1 MTSKINLHKIFTILT
16 TLALTYSL
24 NVIYSQDLTS
34 YVRLSG
40 EITNPNS
47 DKITIRGN
55 GYIKVIDVNTNGTFD
70 DTLVIKEGNFTF
82 YDTKESTAMYLAP
95 GYRLDISLDGKEFDE
110 TLKYSGI
117 GEKPNNFNASYF
129 LFNEKNELDYE
140 TYKKMENQ
148 EYFDYQLKTHASLM
162 KLLNESE
169 IENEKFLES
178 QADKFRFQMLNNLI
192 NKLGEDYFAGKTKAI
207 ITQYLDTET
216 NKIDFKD
223 SVMFASNNDYRYFLS
238 SYFVAGLTSGDLKTL
253 ELYNEE
259 LLEMQKKSI
268 VTTLKRGI
276 SFYNMDK
283 LDLYYQT
290 YVKLA
295 ANDKGINRIKEK
307 YDRIK
312 NLKKGS
318 PSPTFNYP
326 DTSGKNI
333 SLESL
338 KGKLV
343 YVDVW
348 ATWCGPCKA
357 QIPFLKQLEEKYRE
371 EDIAFVSL
379 SIDQLKNISKWKDMI
394 VDKELEGIQIIA
406 DKAWRSK
413 FVTDYV
419 IEGIPRFILI
429 DKDGNLMDPMAPRP
443 AVYKEGEL
451 QLNEEIQKI
460 FEDNI

>member
-1 MTSKINLHKIFTILT
+1 MTSKTNFHKFLTILT

-24 NVIYSQDLTS
+24 NVIYSQDLSS

-117 GEKPNNFNASYF
+117 GERPNNFNASYF
-129 LFNEKNELDYE
+129 LFNEKNAIDSE

-148 EYFDYQLKTHASLM
+148 EYFDYELKTHASLM

-192 NKLGEDYFAGKTKAI
+192 TKLGEDYFAGKTKGI
-207 ITQYLDTET
+207 ITQYLDSEID
-216 NKIDFKD
+216 KIDFKD
-223 SVMFASNNDYRYFLS
+223 SVLFASNNDYRYFLS

-276 SFYNMDK
+276 SFYNMEK

-312 NLKKGS
+312 TLKKGS
-318 PSPTFNYP
+318 PSPSFNYP
-326 DTSGKNI
+326 DSSGKNI

-379 SIDQLKNISKWKDMI
+379 SIDQLKNISKWKNMI

-443 AVYKEGEL
+443 AIYVEGEM

>member
-1 MTSKINLHKIFTILT
+1 MTSKTNFHKFLTILT

-24 NVIYSQDLTS
+24 NVIYSQDLSS

-129 LFNEKNELDYE
+129 LFNEKNAIDSE

-148 EYFDYQLKTHASLM
+148 EYFDYELKTHASLM

-178 QADKFRFQMLNNLI
+178 QANKFRFQMLNNLI
-192 NKLGEDYFAGKTKAI
+192 TKLGEDYFAGKTKGI
-207 ITQYLDTET
+207 ITQYLDSEID
-216 NKIDFKD
+216 KIDFKD
-223 SVMFASNNDYRYFLS
+223 SVLFASNNDYRYFLS

-295 ANDKGINRIKEK
+295 ANDKDINRIKGK
-307 YDRIK
+307 YERIK
-312 NLKKGS
+312 TLKKGS
-318 PSPTFNYP
+318 PSPSFNYP
-326 DTSGKNI
+326 DSSGKNI

-443 AVYKEGEL
+443 AIYVEGEM

-460 FEDNI
+460 FDENI

>member
-1 MTSKINLHKIFTILT
+1 MTSKTNFHKFLTILT

-24 NVIYSQDLTS
+24 NVIYSQDLSS

-70 DTLVIKEGNFTF
+70 DTLVIKEGDYTF
-82 YDTKESTAMYLAP
+82 YDSKESTAMYLAP
-95 GYRLDISLDGKEFDE
+95 GYRLEISLDGKEFDE

-140 TYKKMENQ
+140 TYKKIENQ
-148 EYFDYQLKTHASLM
+148 EYFDYELKTHASVM

-169 IENEKFLES
+169 IENEKFLKS

-223 SVMFASNNDYRYFLS
+223 SLMFVSNYDYRYFLS

-268 VTTLKRGI
+268 ITTLKRGI

-429 DKDGNLMDPMAPRP
+429 DKYGNLMDPMAPRP

>member
-1 MTSKINLHKIFTILT
+1 MTSKTNFHKFLTILT

-24 NVIYSQDLTS
+24 NVIYSQDLSS

-82 YDTKESTAMYLAP
+82 YDTKESTAMYLDP

-129 LFNEKNELDYE
+129 LFNEKNAIDSE

-148 EYFDYQLKTHASLM
+148 EYFDYELKTHASLM

-169 IENEKFLES
+169 IENEKFLEN

-192 NKLGEDYFAGKTKAI
+192 TKLGEDYFAGKTKGI
-207 ITQYLDTET
+207 ITQYMDSEID
-216 NKIDFKD
+216 KIDFKD
-223 SVMFASNNDYRYFLS
+223 SVLFASNNDYRYFLS

-283 LDLYYQT
+283 LDVYYQT

-295 ANDKGINRIKEK
+295 ANDKDINRIKGK
-307 YDRIK
+307 YERIK
-312 NLKKGS
+312 TLKKGS
-318 PSPTFNYP
+318 PSPSFNYP
-326 DTSGKNI
+326 DSSGKNI

-443 AVYKEGEL
+443 AVYKEGEM

-460 FEDNI
+460 FDENI

>member
-1 MTSKINLHKIFTILT
+1 MTSKTNFHKFLTILT

-24 NVIYSQDLTS
+24 NVIYSQDLSS

-129 LFNEKNELDYE
+129 LFNEKNAIDSE

-148 EYFDYQLKTHASLM
+148 EYFDYELKTHASLM

-169 IENEKFLES
+169 IENEQFLEN

-192 NKLGEDYFAGKTKAI
+192 NKLGEDYFAGKTKGI
-207 ITQYLDTET
+207 ITQYLDSEID
-216 NKIDFKD
+216 KIDFKD
-223 SVMFASNNDYRYFLS
+223 SVLFASNNDYRYFLS

-312 NLKKGS
+312 TLKKGS
-318 PSPTFNYP
+318 PSPSFNYP
-326 DTSGKNI
+326 DSSGKNI

-443 AVYKEGEL
+443 AIYVEGEM
-451 QLNEEIQKI
+451 QLNDEIQKI

>member
-1 MTSKINLHKIFTILT
+1 MTSKINFHKFFTILT

-24 NVIYSQDLTS
+24 NVIYSQDLSS

-129 LFNEKNELDYE
+129 LFNEKNAIDSE

-148 EYFDYQLKTHASLM
+148 EYFDYQLKMHASLM

-223 SVMFASNNDYRYFLS
+223 SVMFASNNDYKYFLS

-318 PSPTFNYP
+318 PSPSFNYP
-326 DTSGKNI
+326 DSSGKNI

-394 VDKELEGIQIIA
+394 EDKELEGIQIIA

>member
-1 MTSKINLHKIFTILT
+1 MTSKINFHKFFTILT

-24 NVIYSQDLTS
+24 NVIYSQDLSS

-129 LFNEKNELDYE
+129 LFNEKNAIDSE

-223 SVMFASNNDYRYFLS
+223 SVMFASNNDYKYFLS

-318 PSPTFNYP
+318 PSPSFNYP
-326 DTSGKNI
+326 DSSGKNI

-394 VDKELEGIQIIA
+394 VDKELGGIQIIA

>member
-1 MTSKINLHKIFTILT
+1 MTSKTNFHKFLTILT

-24 NVIYSQDLTS
+24 NVIYSQDLSS

-82 YDTKESTAMYLAP
+82 YDTKESTAMYLDP

-129 LFNEKNELDYE
+129 LFNEKNAIDSE

-148 EYFDYQLKTHASLM
+148 EYFDYELKTHASLM

-169 IENEKFLES
+169 IENEKFLEN

-192 NKLGEDYFAGKTKAI
+192 TKLGEDYFAGKTKGI
-207 ITQYLDTET
+207 ITQYMDSEID
-216 NKIDFKD
+216 KIDFKD
-223 SVMFASNNDYRYFLS
+223 SVLFASNNDYRYFLS

-283 LDLYYQT
+283 LDVYYQT

-295 ANDKGINRIKEK
+295 ANDKDINRIKGK
-307 YDRIK
+307 YERIK
-312 NLKKGS
+312 TLKKGS
-318 PSPTFNYP
+318 PSPSFNYP
-326 DTSGKNI
+326 DSSGKNI

-357 QIPFLKQLEEKYRE
+357 QIPFLKHLEEKYRE

-443 AVYKEGEL
+443 AIYVEGEM

-460 FEDNI
+460 FDENI

>member
-1 MTSKINLHKIFTILT
+1 MTSKTNFHKFLTILT

-24 NVIYSQDLTS
+24 NVIYSQDLSS

-129 LFNEKNELDYE
+129 LFNEKNAIDSE

-148 EYFDYQLKTHASLM
+148 EYFDYELKTHASLM

-192 NKLGEDYFAGKTKAI
+192 TKLGEDYFAGKTKGI
-207 ITQYLDTET
+207 ITQYMDSEID
-216 NKIDFKD
+216 KIDFKD
-223 SVMFASNNDYRYFLS
+223 SVLFASNNDYRYFLS

-295 ANDKGINRIKEK
+295 ANDKDINRIKGK
-307 YDRIK
+307 YERIK
-312 NLKKGS
+312 TLKKGS
-318 PSPTFNYP
+318 PSPSFNYP
-326 DTSGKNI
+326 DSSGKNI

-443 AVYKEGEL
+443 AIYVEGEM

-460 FEDNI
+460 FDENI

>member
-1 MTSKINLHKIFTILT
+1 MTSKTNFHKFLTILT

-24 NVIYSQDLTS
+24 NVIYSQDLSS

-129 LFNEKNELDYE
+129 LFNEKNAIDSE

-148 EYFDYQLKTHASLM
+148 EYFDYELKTHASLM

-178 QADKFRFQMLNNLI
+178 QANKFRFQMLNNLI
-192 NKLGEDYFAGKTKAI
+192 TKLGEDYFAGKTKGI
-207 ITQYLDTET
+207 ITQYLDSEID
-216 NKIDFKD
+216 KIDFKD
-223 SVMFASNNDYRYFLS
+223 SVLFASNNDYRYFLS

-312 NLKKGS
+312 TLKKGS
-318 PSPTFNYP
+318 PSPSFNYP
-326 DTSGKNI
+326 DSSGKNI

-379 SIDQLKNISKWKDMI
+379 SIDQLKNISKWKNMI

-443 AVYKEGEL
+443 AIYVEGEM

-460 FEDNI
+460 FDENI

>member
-1 MTSKINLHKIFTILT
+1 MTSKINFHKFLTILT

-24 NVIYSQDLTS
+24 NVIYSQDLSS

-55 GYIKVIDVNTNGTFD
+55 GYSKVIKVNTNGAFD
-70 DTLVIKEGNFTF
+70 DTLAIKEGNFTF
-82 YDTKESTAMYLAP
+82 YDTKESTAIYLAP
-95 GYRLDISLDGKEFDE
+95 GYRLDISFDGKEFDE
-110 TLKYSGI
+110 TIKYRGI

-129 LFNEKNELDYE
+129 LFNEKNNLDSE
-140 TYKKMENQ
+140 TYKKIENQ
-148 EYFDYQLKTHASLM
+148 EYFDYELKTYASIK

-169 IENEKFLES
+169 IENEGFLAS
-178 QADKFRFQMLNNLI
+178 QADKFRFKMLNNLI
-192 NKLGEDYFAGKTKAI
+192 TKLGEDYFVGKTKGI
-207 ITQYLDTET
+207 ITQYLDSET

-223 SVMFASNNDYRYFLS
+223 SVMFASNNDYKYFLS
-238 SYFVAGLTSGDLKTL
+238 SYFVSGLTSGDLKTL

-259 LLEMQKKSI
+259 LMEMQKKSI

-276 SFYNMDK
+276 SFYNMEK
-283 LDLYYQT
+283 LDVYYQT
-290 YVKLA
+290 IVKLVP
-295 ANDKGINRIKEK
+295 NDKDINRMKEK
-307 YDRIK
+307 FDRIK

-318 PSPTFNYP
+318 LSPSFNYP
-326 DTSGKNI
+326 DSSGKNI

-429 DKDGNLMDPMAPRP
+429 DKDGNLMNPMAPRP
-443 AVYKEGEL
+443 AIYVEGEM

>member
-1 MTSKINLHKIFTILT
+1 MTSEINFHKFFTILT

-24 NVIYSQDLTS
+24 NAIYSQDLSS

-55 GYIKVIDVNTNGTFD
+55 GYIKVINVNANGTFD
-70 DTLVIKEGNFTF
+70 DTLVVKEGNYTF
-82 YDTKESTAMYLAP
+82 YDTKESTAMYLVP
-95 GYRLDISLDGKEFDE
+95 GYRLDISLDAKEFDE

-140 TYKKMENQ
+140 NYKKIDNQ
-148 EYFDYQLKTHASLM
+148 EYFDYELKTHASIM
-162 KLLNESE
+162 KLLNESK
-169 IENEKFLES
+169 IENENFLTI
-178 QADKFRFQMLNNLI
+178 QANKFRFQMLNNLI
-192 NKLGEDYFAGKTKAI
+192 TKLGEDYFAGKTKGI
-207 ITQYLDTET
+207 ITQYLDTEID
-216 NKIDFKD
+216 KIDFKD
-223 SVMFASNNDYRYFLS
+223 SVMFASINDYKYFLS
-238 SYFVAGLTSGDLKTL
+238 SYFVSGLTSGDLKTL

-268 VTTLKRGI
+268 VTALKRGI

-283 LDLYYQT
+283 LDVYYQT
-290 YVKLA
+290 YVKLSS
-295 ANDKGINRIKEK
+295 NDKGINRIKEK

-318 PSPTFNYP
+318 PSPSFNYP

-379 SIDQLKNISKWKDMI
+379 SIDQLKNISKWKEMI
-394 VDKELEGIQIIA
+394 IDKELGGIQIIA

-429 DKDGNLMDPMAPRP
+429 DKDGNLMHPMAPRP
-443 AVYKEGEL
+443 AIYKEGEM

-460 FEDNI
+460 FDENI

>member
-1 MTSKINLHKIFTILT
+1 MTSETNFHKFLTILT

-24 NVIYSQDLTS
+24 NVIYSQDLSS

-117 GEKPNNFNASYF
+117 GERPNNFNASYF
-129 LFNEKNELDYE
+129 LFNEKNAIDSE

-148 EYFDYQLKTHASLM
+148 EYFDYELKTHASLM

-169 IENEKFLES
+169 IENEQFLES
-178 QADKFRFQMLNNLI
+178 QANKFRFQMLNNLI
-192 NKLGEDYFAGKTKAI
+192 TKLGEDYFAGKTKGI
-207 ITQYLDTET
+207 ITQYLDSEID
-216 NKIDFKD
+216 KIDFKD
-223 SVMFASNNDYRYFLS
+223 SVLFASNNDYRYFLS

-295 ANDKGINRIKEK
+295 SNDKGINRIKEK

-312 NLKKGS
+312 TLKKGS
-318 PSPTFNYP
+318 PSPSFNYP
-326 DTSGKNI
+326 DSSGKNI

-357 QIPFLKQLEEKYRE
+357 QIPFLKQLEEKYRK

-443 AVYKEGEL
+443 AIYVEGEM

>member
-1 MTSKINLHKIFTILT
+1 MTSKTNFHKFLTILT

-24 NVIYSQDLTS
+24 NVIYSQDLSS

-117 GEKPNNFNASYF
+117 GERPNNFNASYF
-129 LFNEKNELDYE
+129 LFNEKNAIDSE

-148 EYFDYQLKTHASLM
+148 EYFDYELKTHASLM

-169 IENEKFLES
+169 IENEKFLEN
-178 QADKFRFQMLNNLI
+178 QTDKFRFQMLNNLI
-192 NKLGEDYFAGKTKAI
+192 TKLGEDYFAGKTKGI
-207 ITQYLDTET
+207 ITQYLDSEID
-216 NKIDFKD
+216 KIDFKD

-295 ANDKGINRIKEK
+295 SNDKDINRIKGK
-307 YDRIK
+307 YERIK
-312 NLKKGS
+312 TLKKGS
-318 PSPTFNYP
+318 PSPSFNYP
-326 DTSGKNI
+326 DSSGKNI

-413 FVTDYV
+413 FVTDYI

-443 AVYKEGEL
+443 AVYKEGEM

-460 FEDNI
+460 FDENI

>member
-1 MTSKINLHKIFTILT
+1 MTSKINFHKFFTILT
-16 TLALTYSL
+16 TLAITYSL
-24 NVIYSQDLTS
+24 NVIYSQDLSS

-129 LFNEKNELDYE
+129 LFNEKNAIDSE

-162 KLLNESE
+162 KLLYESE

-178 QADKFRFQMLNNLI
+178 QAEKFRFQMLNNLI

-318 PSPTFNYP
+318 PSPSFNYP

>member
-1 MTSKINLHKIFTILT
+1 MTSKTNFHNFLTILT

-24 NVIYSQDLTS
+24 NVIYSQDLSS

-129 LFNEKNELDYE
+129 LFNEKNAIDSE

-148 EYFDYQLKTHASLM
+148 EYFDYELKTHASLM

-169 IENEKFLES
+169 IENEQFIES

-192 NKLGEDYFAGKTKAI
+192 TKLGEDYFAGKTKGI
-207 ITQYLDTET
+207 ITQYLDSEID
-216 NKIDFKD
+216 KIDFKD

-276 SFYNMDK
+276 SFYNMEK

-295 ANDKGINRIKEK
+295 SNDKGINRIKEK

-312 NLKKGS
+312 TLKKGS
-318 PSPTFNYP
+318 PSPSFNYP
-326 DTSGKNI
+326 DSSGKNI

-394 VDKELEGIQIIA
+394 VDKQLEGIQIIA

-429 DKDGNLMDPMAPRP
+429 DKDGNLMDPISPRP
-443 AVYKEGEL
+443 AVYKEGEM

>member
-1 MTSKINLHKIFTILT
+1 MNSKINFHKFLTILT
-16 TLALTYSL
+16 TLVLTYFL
-24 NVIYSQDLTS
+24 NVIYSQDLSS
-34 YVRLSG
+34 YVKLYG

-47 DKITIRGN
+47 DKIIIRGN
-55 GYIKVIDVNTNGTFD
+55 GYSKVIKVNSNGAFD
-70 DTLVIKEGNFTF
+70 DTLAVKEGNFNF
-82 YDTKESTAMYLAP
+82 NDTRESTALYLAP
-95 GYRLDISLDGKEFDE
+95 GYHLEISFDGKEFDE

-117 GEKPNNFNASYF
+117 GERPNNFNASYF
-129 LFNEKNELDYE
+129 LFNEKNNLDSD
-140 TYKKMENQ
+140 TYKKIENQ
-148 EYFDYQLKTHASLM
+148 EYFDYELKTYESTI
-162 KLLNESE
+162 KLLYESE
-169 IENEKFLES
+169 IENEKFLKD
-178 QADKFRFQMLNNLI
+178 QADKFRFKMLNNLI
-192 NKLGEDYFAGKTKAI
+192 TKLGDDYFTGKTEGI
-207 ITQYLDTET
+207 ITQFIDREVSQ
-216 NKIDFKD
+216 IDFKD
-223 SVMFASNNDYRYFLS
+223 SVMFTSNNGYRYFLS
-238 SYFVAGLTSGDLKTL
+238 SYFVSGLSSGDLKTL
-253 ELYNEE
+253 ELYNED
-259 LLEMQKKSI
+259 LMEMQKKSI
-268 VTTLKRGI
+268 LNTLKRGI
-276 SFYNMDK
+276 SFYNMEK
-283 LDLYYQT
+283 LDVYYQT
-290 YVKLA
+290 IVKLA
-295 ANDKGINRIKEK
+295 PNDKGFDRMKKK

-318 PSPTFNYP
+318 PSPSFNYP
-326 DTSGKNI
+326 DTSGENI

-371 EDIAFVSL
+371 EEIAFVSL
-379 SIDQLKNISKWKDMI
+379 SIDKLKNISKWKDMI

-443 AVYKEGEL
+443 AIYVEGEM

-460 FEDNI
+460 FDENI

>member
-1 MTSKINLHKIFTILT
+1 MTSKTNFHKFLTILT

-24 NVIYSQDLTS
+24 NVIYSQDLSS

-129 LFNEKNELDYE
+129 LFNEKNAIDSE

-148 EYFDYQLKTHASLM
+148 EYFDYELKTHASLM

-192 NKLGEDYFAGKTKAI
+192 TKLGEDYFAGKTKGI
-207 ITQYLDTET
+207 ITQYLDSEID
-216 NKIDFKD
+216 KIDFKD
-223 SVMFASNNDYRYFLS
+223 SVLFASNNDYRYFLS

-318 PSPTFNYP
+318 PSPSFNYP
-326 DTSGKNI
+326 DSSGKNI

-443 AVYKEGEL
+443 AVYKEGEM

-460 FEDNI
+460 FDENI

>member
-1 MTSKINLHKIFTILT
+1 MTSKINFHKFSTILT

-24 NVIYSQDLTS
+24 NVIYSQDLSS

-129 LFNEKNELDYE
+129 LFNEKNAIDSE

-148 EYFDYQLKTHASLM
+148 EYFDYELKTHASLM

-169 IENEKFLES
+169 IENEKFLEG
-178 QADKFRFQMLNNLI
+178 QADKFRFQILNNLI
-192 NKLGEDYFAGKTKAI
+192 NKLGEDYFAGKTKGI
-207 ITQYLDTET
+207 ITQYLDTEID
-216 NKIDFKD
+216 KIDFKD
-223 SVMFASNNDYRYFLS
+223 SVLFTSNNDYRYFLS

-295 ANDKGINRIKEK
+295 SNDKGINRIKEK

-312 NLKKGS
+312 TLKKGS
-318 PSPTFNYP
+318 PSPSFNYP
-326 DTSGKNI
+326 DSSGKNI

-443 AVYKEGEL
+443 AVYVEGEM
-451 QLNEEIQKI
+451 QMNEEIQKI

>member
-1 MTSKINLHKIFTILT
+1 MTSKTNFHKFLTILT

-24 NVIYSQDLTS
+24 NVIYSQDLSS

-117 GEKPNNFNASYF
+117 GERPNNFNASYF
-129 LFNEKNELDYE
+129 LFNEKNAIDSE

-148 EYFDYQLKTHASLM
+148 EYFDYELKTHASLM

-192 NKLGEDYFAGKTKAI
+192 TKLGEDYFAGKTKGI
-207 ITQYLDTET
+207 ITQYLDSEID
-216 NKIDFKD
+216 KIDFKD
-223 SVMFASNNDYRYFLS
+223 SVLFASNNDYRYFLS

-276 SFYNMDK
+276 SFYNMEK

-312 NLKKGS
+312 TLKKGS
-318 PSPTFNYP
+318 PSPSFNYP

-394 VDKELEGIQIIA
+394 VDKQLEGIQIIA

-443 AVYKEGEL
+443 AIYVEGEM

>member
-1 MTSKINLHKIFTILT
+1 MTSKTNFHKFLTILT

-24 NVIYSQDLTS
+24 NVIYSQDLSS

-129 LFNEKNELDYE
+129 LFNEKNAIDSE

-148 EYFDYQLKTHASLM
+148 EYFDYELKTHASLM

-169 IENEKFLES
+169 IENEKFLEN

-192 NKLGEDYFAGKTKAI
+192 TKLGEDYFAGKTKGI
-207 ITQYLDTET
+207 ITQYLDSEID
-216 NKIDFKD
+216 KIDFKD
-223 SVMFASNNDYRYFLS
+223 SVLFASNNDYRYFLS

-295 ANDKGINRIKEK
+295 ANDKDINRIKGK
-307 YDRIK
+307 YERIK
-312 NLKKGS
+312 TLKKGS
-318 PSPTFNYP
+318 PSPSFNYP
-326 DTSGKNI
+326 DSSGKNI

-443 AVYKEGEL
+443 AVYKEGEM

>member
-1 MTSKINLHKIFTILT
+1 MTSKINFHKFFTILT

-24 NVIYSQDLTS
+24 NVIYSQDLSS

-129 LFNEKNELDYE
+129 LFNEKNAIDSE

-223 SVMFASNNDYRYFLS
+223 SVMFASNNDYKYFLS

-318 PSPTFNYP
+318 PSPSFNYP
-326 DTSGKNI
+326 DSSGKNI

-379 SIDQLKNISKWKDMI
+379 SIDQLKNISQWKDMI
-394 VDKELEGIQIIA
+394 VDKELGGIQIIA

>member
-1 MTSKINLHKIFTILT
+1 MTSKTNFHKFLTILT

-24 NVIYSQDLTS
+24 NVIYSQDLSS

-129 LFNEKNELDYE
+129 LFNEKNAIDSE

-148 EYFDYQLKTHASLM
+148 EYFDYELKTHASLM

-169 IENEKFLES
+169 IENEKFLEN

-192 NKLGEDYFAGKTKAI
+192 TKLGEDYFAGKTKGI
-207 ITQYLDTET
+207 ITQYMDSEID
-216 NKIDFKD
+216 KIDFKD
-223 SVMFASNNDYRYFLS
+223 SVLFASNNDYRYFLS

-295 ANDKGINRIKEK
+295 ANDKDINRIKGK
-307 YDRIK
+307 YERIK
-312 NLKKGS
+312 TLKKGS
-318 PSPTFNYP
+318 PSPSFNYP
-326 DTSGKNI
+326 DSSGKNI

-443 AVYKEGEL
+443 AIYVEGEM

>member
-1 MTSKINLHKIFTILT
+1 MISKINLHKFLTIIT
-16 TLALTYSL
+16 TLALSYSL
-24 NVIYSQDLTS
+24 NVIYSQDLSS

-47 DKITIRGN
+47 DKISIRGN
-55 GYIKVIDVNTNGTFD
+55 GYSKVIKVNSNGTFD
-70 DTLVIKEGNFTF
+70 DTLVIKEGDFNFN
-82 YDTKESTAMYLAP
+82 DTRESTALYLAP
-95 GYRLDISLDGKEFDE
+95 GYRLEISFDGKEFDE

-117 GEKPNNFNASYF
+117 GEKSNNFNASYF
-129 LFNEKNELDYE
+129 LFNEKNNLDSE
-140 TYKKMENQ
+140 TYKKIENQ
-148 EYFDYQLKTHASLM
+148 EYFDYELKTYESTI

-169 IENEKFLES
+169 IENDKFFQVQAEKFH
-178 QADKFRFQMLNNLI
+178 FRMLNNLI
-192 NKLGEDYFAGKTKAI
+192 TKLGEDYFAGKTKGI
-207 ITQYLDTET
+207 ITQYLDSEID
-216 NKIDFKD
+216 KIDFKD
-223 SVMFASNNDYRYFLS
+223 SVMFASNNDYKYFLS
-238 SYFVAGLTSGDLKTL
+238 SYFVSGLTSGDLKTL

-259 LLEMQKKSI
+259 LMEMQKKSI

-276 SFYNMDK
+276 SFYNMEK
-283 LDLYYQT
+283 LDVYYQT
-290 YVKLA
+290 IIKLA
-295 ANDKGINRIKEK
+295 PNDKGIDRIKGK

-318 PSPTFNYP
+318 PSPSFNYP

-394 VDKELEGIQIIA
+394 VEKELEGIQIIA

-429 DKDGNLMDPMAPRP
+429 DKDGNLMNPMAPRP
-443 AVYKEGEL
+443 AIYVEGEM
-451 QLNEEIQKI
+451 QLNQEIQKI
-460 FEDNI
+460 FKDNI

>member
-1 MTSKINLHKIFTILT
+1 MTSKTNFHKFLTILT

-24 NVIYSQDLTS
+24 NVIYSQDLSS

-47 DKITIRGN
+47 EKITIRGN

-129 LFNEKNELDYE
+129 LFNEKNAIDSE

-148 EYFDYQLKTHASLM
+148 EYFDYELKTHASLM

-192 NKLGEDYFAGKTKAI
+192 TKLGEDYFAGKTKGI
-207 ITQYLDTET
+207 ITQYMDSEID
-216 NKIDFKD
+216 KIDFKD
-223 SVMFASNNDYRYFLS
+223 SVLFASNNDYRYFLS

-295 ANDKGINRIKEK
+295 ANDKDINRIKGK
-307 YDRIK
+307 YERIK
-312 NLKKGS
+312 TLKKGS
-318 PSPTFNYP
+318 PSPSFNYP
-326 DTSGKNI
+326 DSSGKNI

-379 SIDQLKNISKWKDMI
+379 SIDQLKNISKWKNMI

-443 AVYKEGEL
+443 AIYVEGEM

-460 FEDNI
+460 FDENI

>member
-1 MTSKINLHKIFTILT
+1 MTSKTNFHKFLTILT

-24 NVIYSQDLTS
+24 NVIYSQDLSS

-129 LFNEKNELDYE
+129 LFNEKNAIDSE

-148 EYFDYQLKTHASLM
+148 EYFDYELKTHASLM

-178 QADKFRFQMLNNLI
+178 QANKFRFQMLNNLI
-192 NKLGEDYFAGKTKAI
+192 TKLGEDYFAGKTKGI
-207 ITQYLDTET
+207 ITQYLDSEID
-216 NKIDFKD
+216 KIDFKD
-223 SVMFASNNDYRYFLS
+223 SVLFASNNDYRYFLS

-276 SFYNMDK
+276 SFYNMEK

-295 ANDKGINRIKEK
+295 ANDKDINRIKGK
-307 YDRIK
+307 YERIK
-312 NLKKGS
+312 TLKKGS
-318 PSPTFNYP
+318 PSPSFNYP
-326 DTSGKNI
+326 DSSGKNI

-379 SIDQLKNISKWKDMI
+379 SIDQLKNISKWKNMI

-443 AVYKEGEL
+443 AVYKEGEM

-460 FEDNI
+460 FDENI

>member
-1 MTSKINLHKIFTILT
+1 MTSKTNFHKFLTILT

-24 NVIYSQDLTS
+24 NVIYSQDLSS

-129 LFNEKNELDYE
+129 LFNEKNAIDSE

-148 EYFDYQLKTHASLM
+148 EYFDYELKTHASLM

-169 IENEKFLES
+169 IENEKFLEN

-192 NKLGEDYFAGKTKAI
+192 TKLGEDYFAGKTKGI
-207 ITQYLDTET
+207 ITQYLDSEID
-216 NKIDFKD
+216 KIDFKD
-223 SVMFASNNDYRYFLS
+223 SVLFASNNDYRYFLS

-283 LDLYYQT
+283 LDVYYQT

-295 ANDKGINRIKEK
+295 ANDKDINRIKGK
-307 YDRIK
+307 YERIK
-312 NLKKGS
+312 TLKKGS
-318 PSPTFNYP
+318 PSPSFNYP
-326 DTSGKNI
+326 DSSGKNI

-443 AVYKEGEL
+443 AVYKEGEM

-460 FEDNI
+460 FDENI

>member
-1 MTSKINLHKIFTILT
+1 MTSKTNFHKFLTILT

-24 NVIYSQDLTS
+24 NVIYSQDLSS

-129 LFNEKNELDYE
+129 LFNEKNAIDSE

-148 EYFDYQLKTHASLM
+148 EYFDYELKTHASLM

-169 IENEKFLES
+169 IENEKFLEN

-192 NKLGEDYFAGKTKAI
+192 TKLGEDYFAGKTKGI
-207 ITQYLDTET
+207 ITQYMDSEID
-216 NKIDFKD
+216 KIDFKD
-223 SVMFASNNDYRYFLS
+223 SVLFASNNDYRYFLS

-276 SFYNMDK
+276 SFYNMEK

-295 ANDKGINRIKEK
+295 SNDKGINRIKEK

-312 NLKKGS
+312 TLKKGS
-318 PSPTFNYP
+318 PSPSFNYP
-326 DTSGKNI
+326 DSSGKNI

-443 AVYKEGEL
+443 AIYVEGEM

>member
-1 MTSKINLHKIFTILT
+1 MTSKTNFHKFLTILT

-24 NVIYSQDLTS
+24 NVIYSQDLSS

-70 DTLVIKEGNFTF
+70 DTLVVKEGNFTF

-129 LFNEKNELDYE
+129 LFNEKNAIDSE

-148 EYFDYQLKTHASLM
+148 EYFDYELKTHASLM

-192 NKLGEDYFAGKTKAI
+192 NKLGEDYFAGKTKGI
-207 ITQYLDTET
+207 ITQYLDSEID
-216 NKIDFKD
+216 KIDFKD

-283 LDLYYQT
+283 LDVYYQT

-312 NLKKGS
+312 TLKKGS
-318 PSPTFNYP
+318 PSPSFNYP
-326 DTSGKNI
+326 DSSGKNI

-443 AVYKEGEL
+443 AIYVEGEM

-460 FEDNI
+460 FDENI

>member
-1 MTSKINLHKIFTILT
+1 MTSKINFHKFLTILT

-24 NVIYSQDLTS
+24 NVIYSQDLSS

-70 DTLVIKEGNFTF
+70 DTLVIKEGNYTF

-129 LFNEKNELDYE
+129 LFNEKNAIDSE
-140 TYKKMENQ
+140 TYKKIENQ
-148 EYFDYQLKTHASLM
+148 EYFDYQLKTHASIM
-162 KLLNESE
+162 KLLNEYE
-169 IENEKFLES
+169 IENENFLES

-192 NKLGEDYFAGKTKAI
+192 TKLGEDYFAGKTKGI

-253 ELYNEE
+253 ELYNED

-283 LDLYYQT
+283 LDIYYQT

-312 NLKKGS
+312 TLKKGS
-318 PSPTFNYP
+318 PSPSFNYP

-443 AVYKEGEL
+443 AIYVEGEM

-460 FEDNI
+460 FNENI

>member
-1 MTSKINLHKIFTILT
+1 MTSKTNFHKFLTILT

-24 NVIYSQDLTS
+24 NVIYSQDLSS

-129 LFNEKNELDYE
+129 LFNEKNAIDSE

-148 EYFDYQLKTHASLM
+148 EYFDYELKTHASLM

-178 QADKFRFQMLNNLI
+178 QANKFRFQMLNNLI
-192 NKLGEDYFAGKTKAI
+192 NKLGEDYFAGKTKGI
-207 ITQYLDTET
+207 ITQYLDSEID
-216 NKIDFKD
+216 KIDFKD
-223 SVMFASNNDYRYFLS
+223 SVLFASNNDYRYFLS

-276 SFYNMDK
+276 SFYNMEK

-295 ANDKGINRIKEK
+295 ANDKDINRIKGK
-307 YDRIK
+307 YERIK
-312 NLKKGS
+312 TLKKGS
-318 PSPTFNYP
+318 PSPSFNYP
-326 DTSGKNI
+326 DSSGKNI

-443 AVYKEGEL
+443 AIYVEGEM

-460 FEDNI
+460 FDENI

>member
-1 MTSKINLHKIFTILT
+1 MTSKINLHKLFTILT

-24 NVIYSQDLTS
+24 NVIYSQDLSS

-129 LFNEKNELDYE
+129 LFNEKNAIDSE

-148 EYFDYQLKTHASLM
+148 EYFDYQLKMHASLM

-318 PSPTFNYP
+318 PSPSFNYP
-326 DTSGKNI
+326 DSSGKNI

-443 AVYKEGEL
+443 AIYVDGEM

-460 FEDNI
+460 FNENI

>member
-1 MTSKINLHKIFTILT
+1 
-16 TLALTYSL
+16 
-24 NVIYSQDLTS
+24 
-34 YVRLSG
+34 
-40 EITNPNS
+40 
-47 DKITIRGN
+47 
-55 GYIKVIDVNTNGTFD
+55 
-70 DTLVIKEGNFTF
+70 
-82 YDTKESTAMYLAP
+82 MYLAP

-129 LFNEKNELDYE
+129 LFNEKNAIDSE

-148 EYFDYQLKTHASLM
+148 EYFDYELKTNASLM

-169 IENEKFLES
+169 IENEQFLES

-192 NKLGEDYFAGKTKAI
+192 TKLGEDYFAGKTKGI
-207 ITQYLDTET
+207 ITQYLDSEID
-216 NKIDFKD
+216 KIDFKD

-276 SFYNMDK
+276 SFYNMEK
-283 LDLYYQT
+283 LDIYYQT

-295 ANDKGINRIKEK
+295 SNDKGINRIKEK
-307 YDRIK
+307 YDKIK
-312 NLKKGS
+312 TLKKGS
-318 PSPTFNYP
+318 PSPSFNYP
-326 DTSGKNI
+326 DSSGKNI

-338 KGKLV
+338 KGQLV

-443 AVYKEGEL
+443 AIYVDGEM

-460 FEDNI
+460 FDENI